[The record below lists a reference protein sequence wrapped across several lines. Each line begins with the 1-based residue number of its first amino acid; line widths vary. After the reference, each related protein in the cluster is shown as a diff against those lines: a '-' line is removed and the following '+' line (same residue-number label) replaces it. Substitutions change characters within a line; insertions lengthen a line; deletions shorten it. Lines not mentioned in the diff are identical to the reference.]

1 MTENEALE
9 MIKSMTIHP
18 NCEML
23 KAFEFQSIVIKALE
37 DLEQY
42 RAIGTVEELKSM
54 KENGAFTGVELAQL
68 ATMQMRLK
76 EYSAIGTIE
85 EIKALKEK
93 NVAKKPR
100 FYAHNYY
107 CTECGNLVGNN
118 EFEWQRFLYCD
129 KCGQKLDWE

>member
-42 RAIGTVEELKSM
+42 RAIGTVKGYERAIESSI
-54 KENGAFTGVELAQL
+54 ENYNLY
-68 ATMQMRLK
+68 R
-76 EYSAIGTIE
+76 EYKAKVQDFEAIGTIE
-85 EIKALKEK
+85 EFKALKEK
-93 NVAKKPR
+93 NVAKKIDIWANGEEHCP
-100 FYAHNYY
+100 F
-107 CTECGNLVGNN
+107 
-118 EFEWQRFLYCD
+118 CD
-129 KCGQKLDWE
+129 KNLTTFYGFANCFSCGQKIDWQ